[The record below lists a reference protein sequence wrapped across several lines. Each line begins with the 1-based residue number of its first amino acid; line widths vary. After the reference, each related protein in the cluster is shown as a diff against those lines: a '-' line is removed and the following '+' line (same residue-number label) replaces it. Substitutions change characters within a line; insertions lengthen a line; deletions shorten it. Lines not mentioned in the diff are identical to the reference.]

1 MNNSMQ
7 MELHIE
13 QLTFAST
20 FSAQSI
26 TSAVIKSEPIPMVSQ
41 PIKQKS
47 NVIHRDGPAH
57 FSAKILVKRER
68 ILELQKQI
76 EDSEEELL
84 NPEQEEEDYDPEKGE
99 EDLFDVVVPAME
111 SDLYGLRVENE
122 IEIKLLEEEILQLEK
137 KSKR

>member
-1 MNNSMQ
+1 
-7 MELHIE
+7 MEPYME
-13 QLTFAST
+13 QLTFASA
-20 FSAQSI
+20 FSVQSVP
-26 TSAVIKSEPIPMVSQ
+26 SAVIKLEPIPVVSQ

-47 NVIHRDGPAH
+47 NTHHGGGPTH
-57 FSAKILVKRER
+57 FAAKILEKRER

-76 EDSEEELL
+76 EDSEEEVL
-84 NPEQEEEDYDPEKGE
+84 NQEREEEDFDPEKGE
-99 EDLFDVVVPAME
+99 EDLFDVVVPAIE

>member
-1 MNNSMQ
+1 MNNSMR

-26 TSAVIKSEPIPMVSQ
+26 SSVVIKPVTVVSQ
-41 PIKQKS
+41 PIKQER
-47 NVIHRDGPAH
+47 NTHHRDGPAH
-57 FSAKILVKRER
+57 FSAKILEKRER
-68 ILELQKQI
+68 ILGLQKEI
-76 EDSEEELL
+76 EDSEEEIL

-99 EDLFDVVVPAME
+99 EDLFDVVVPAIE